1 MTGKERW
8 SKPFVMTE
16 KQWVSIFSQPFTI
29 PQTLN
34 LNDYSTKSAM
44 HYLLATN
51 NSMYKIGKK
60 ETNLSPFC
68 ENVEETEYH
77 LNWDCP
83 KIQQLLAKFVRVCNP
98 KAVKT
103 DFDDKAIIF
112 GVKSV

>member
-1 MTGKERW
+1 M
-8 SKPFVMTE
+8 
-16 KQWVSIFSQPFTI
+16 I
-29 PQTLN
+29 
-34 LNDYSTKSAM
+34 STKSAM

-83 KIQQLLAKFVRVCNP
+83 KIQQLLA
-98 KAVKT
+98 
-103 DFDDKAIIF
+103 
-112 GVKSV
+112 

>member
-1 MTGKERW
+1 MIT
-8 SKPFVMTE
+8 V
-16 KQWVSIFSQPFTI
+16 QNQPCITYQLQTI
-29 PQTLN
+29 LCIRQE
-34 LNDYSTKSAM
+34 
-44 HYLLATN
+44 
-51 NSMYKIGKK
+51 KK

-112 GVKSV
+112 GDLKAWSQKCLIQGLL

>member
-1 MTGKERW
+1 MG
-8 SKPFVMTE
+8 FNL
-16 KQWVSIFSQPFTI
+16 FSTFYYTSDS
-29 PQTLN
+29 N
-34 LNDYSTKSAM
+34 LNNYSTKSAM

-83 KIQQLLAKFVRVCNP
+83 KIQQLLA
-98 KAVKT
+98 
-103 DFDDKAIIF
+103 
-112 GVKSV
+112 